1 MNVWKKALSLVM
13 ALSLTLSLIV
23 LPAAAEDSIK
33 VKVSGGTVN
42 AGETVTVDL
51 SVEGNPGF
59 RALQVNVYYDPDM
72 LECTAGAAS
81 ADYQN
86 FVMQSVLGGE
96 AGVVT
101 PAIGLDNSDCNRE
114 GMKMATLGFAA
125 ALKDAS
131 AGYAGN
137 GAIATLTFK
146 AKTGLEDCST
156 NLEVE
161 VVEAK
166 GGNDAVLTSSC
177 VNGEISVKGGTPV
190 LNELTLAE
198 ASVEVNGKADKT
210 VQATAT
216 SLMGTN
222 ITNSVTWTVA
232 PVDAGVTV
240 DKGLVTVAKNA
251 KAGEYTV
258 SAALGNV
265 TKTATLTVSR
275 AAAVA
280 TSIVISQNGT
290 EIEGDA
296 ATLIKPTAGKTNTYT
311 YTAEV
316 LDQYGDPFEGTV
328 TWTNSNAAEGVTVA
342 SSVVTVSDTAVVD
355 STLTLTATVGEA
367 VTKTLTL
374 TVKDIDITWPT
385 VTADGGV
392 YGQTWG
398 EIVKVSGGSASL
410 NGTNVPGKFT
420 VQEADEKPRS
430 GSQDFTLVFK
440 SDDGVYTVAESAA
453 RTATIAKKPI
463 EVQMDDFE
471 RYYQDEINYYEFNK
485 VVTGSVLVVA
495 EDRFTVEADGEARK
509 GSPVGVYAINR
520 AGGNKYDQG
529 DYAVTVKAGKLTI
542 LPKSAAS
549 TTTMPTKDI
558 ETIGDITSGTGS
570 ATVKVTVENGNAIA
584 DSAKA
589 LADAIFKAFGGQKKI
604 TVTIDG
610 SDVELTV
617 TGWKLADG
625 QKYNYAGGTYLFV
638 PTYAEA
644 AGDNVSSPAAPAFLV
659 TIPAAGEGTVTS
671 DLSHTLYTDEI
682 LDAKSL
688 SDLGISGTVRISY
701 EDGTSRRVNVGWPSD
716 LLDQLKSLARKL
728 NSGDSKTYTF
738 SGSLPL
744 SANAGSSVTLTIR
757 MRGSSSSNG
766 STGTTNNR
774 GTGSNLSFTLDAD
787 KLFLNNLPKDVS
799 STYWAANYIGWAY
812 ARGVMNGMSD
822 GNFHPEGLTN
832 RQQLWMVLDRLSGNK
847 PANMAEAR
855 AWSISSG
862 ISDGTNPG
870 GSLTRQQ
877 LVTML
882 YRYAQLK
889 GYATTGGASL
899 SGYADAGRVSGYAQ
913 AAMSWAVGNGI
924 VGGTTDGRLNPQG
937 TATRAHFATFLYR
950 FCLKYGA

>member
-1 MNVWKKALSLVM
+1 MNNRWKKLVSLFLALSIVCSLVVIP
-13 ALSLTLSLIV
+13 ASAAGTALTLSAENGAWSGQQYKV
-23 LPAAAEDSIK
+23 DVVAKGSGSFNAAVAAITVGFDKDLLTFVGAEDKTGFSM
-33 VKVSGGTVN
+33 VVAPNVSKANEDGTFNLGPTDGAGGKTF
-42 AGETVTVDL
+42 TSTM
-51 SVEGNPGF
+51 P
-59 RALQVNVYYDPDM
+59 
-72 LECTAGAAS
+72 
-81 ADYQN
+81 
-86 FVMQSVLGGE
+86 
-96 AGVVT
+96 
-101 PAIGLDNSDCNRE
+101 
-114 GMKMATLGFAA
+114 
-125 ALKDAS
+125 
-131 AGYAGN
+131 
-137 GAIATLTFK
+137 IATLTFQLK
-146 AKTGLEDCST
+146 DGVENQDTQLTFSEVSIETGENEAHTVTANAATVSIT
-156 NLEVE
+156 NGAAPTVE
-161 VVEAK
+161 TVAI
-166 GGNDAVLTSSC
+166 D
-177 VNGEISVKGGTPV
+177 P
-190 LNELTLAE
+190 
-198 ASVEVNGKADKT
+198 ASVTVDGTNGAT
-210 VQATAT
+210 ATATAT
-216 SLMGTN
+216 SKAGTN
-222 ITNSVTWTVA
+222 ISSTVAWTVSPA
-232 PVDAGVTV
+232 DAGVTV
-240 DKGLVTVAKNA
+240 DKGTVTVAKDA
-251 KAGEYTV
+251 KAGTYTIG
-258 SAALGNV
+258 AG

-420 VQEADEKPRS
+420 VQGADEKPRS

>member
-1 MNVWKKALSLVM
+1 MNNRWKKLVSLFLALSIVCSLVVIP
-13 ALSLTLSLIV
+13 ASAAGTALTLSAENGAWSGQQYKV
-23 LPAAAEDSIK
+23 DVVAKGSGSFNAAVAAITVGFDKDLLTFVGAEDKTGFSM
-33 VKVSGGTVN
+33 VVAPNVSKANEDGSFNLGPTDGAGGKTF
-42 AGETVTVDL
+42 TSTM
-51 SVEGNPGF
+51 P
-59 RALQVNVYYDPDM
+59 
-72 LECTAGAAS
+72 
-81 ADYQN
+81 
-86 FVMQSVLGGE
+86 
-96 AGVVT
+96 
-101 PAIGLDNSDCNRE
+101 
-114 GMKMATLGFAA
+114 
-125 ALKDAS
+125 
-131 AGYAGN
+131 
-137 GAIATLTFK
+137 IATLTFQLK
-146 AKTGLEDCST
+146 DGVENQDTQLTFSEVSIETGENEAHTVTANAATVSIT
-156 NLEVE
+156 NGAAPTVE
-161 VVEAK
+161 TVAI
-166 GGNDAVLTSSC
+166 D
-177 VNGEISVKGGTPV
+177 P
-190 LNELTLAE
+190 
-198 ASVEVNGKADKT
+198 ASVTVDGTNGAT
-210 VQATAT
+210 ATATAT
-216 SLMGTN
+216 SKAGTN
-222 ITNSVTWTVA
+222 ISSTVAWTVSPA
-232 PVDAGVTV
+232 DAGVTV
-240 DKGLVTVAKNA
+240 DKGTVTVAKDA
-251 KAGEYTV
+251 KAGTYTIG
-258 SAALGNV
+258 AG

-311 YTAEV
+311 YTAKV
-316 LDQYGDPFEGTV
+316 LDQYGDPFEGDV
-328 TWTNSNAAEGVTVA
+328 TWTSSGTAEGVTVA

-355 STLTLTATVGEA
+355 STLTLTAAVGE

-430 GSQDFTLVFK
+430 GSQNFTLVFK

>member
-1 MNVWKKALSLVM
+1 MNNRWKKLVSLFLALSIVCSLVVIP
-13 ALSLTLSLIV
+13 ASAAGTALTLSAENGAWSGQQYKV
-23 LPAAAEDSIK
+23 DVVAKGSGSFNAAVAAITVGFDKDLLTFVGAEDKTGFSM
-33 VKVSGGTVN
+33 VVAPNVSKANEDGSFNLGPTDGAGGKTF
-42 AGETVTVDL
+42 TSTM
-51 SVEGNPGF
+51 P
-59 RALQVNVYYDPDM
+59 
-72 LECTAGAAS
+72 
-81 ADYQN
+81 
-86 FVMQSVLGGE
+86 
-96 AGVVT
+96 
-101 PAIGLDNSDCNRE
+101 
-114 GMKMATLGFAA
+114 
-125 ALKDAS
+125 
-131 AGYAGN
+131 
-137 GAIATLTFK
+137 IATLTFQLK
-146 AKTGLEDCST
+146 DGVENQDTQLTFSEVSIETGENEAHTVTANAATVSIT
-156 NLEVE
+156 NGAAPTVE
-161 VVEAK
+161 TVAI
-166 GGNDAVLTSSC
+166 D
-177 VNGEISVKGGTPV
+177 P
-190 LNELTLAE
+190 
-198 ASVEVNGKADKT
+198 ASVTVDGTNGAT
-210 VQATAT
+210 ATATAT
-216 SLMGTN
+216 SKAGTN
-222 ITNSVTWTVA
+222 ISSTVAWTVSPA
-232 PVDAGVTV
+232 DAGVTV
-240 DKGLVTVAKNA
+240 DKGTVTVAKDA
-251 KAGEYTV
+251 KAGTYTIG
-258 SAALGNV
+258 AG

-311 YTAEV
+311 YTAKV
-316 LDQYGDPFEGTV
+316 LDQYGDPFEGDV
-328 TWTNSNAAEGVTVA
+328 TWTSSGTAKGVTVA

-355 STLTLTATVGEA
+355 STLTLTAAVGE

-420 VQEADEKPRS
+420 VQKADEKPRS
-430 GSQDFTLVFK
+430 GSQNFTLVFK

-495 EDRFTVEADGEARK
+495 EDGFTVEADGEARK

-638 PTYAEA
+638 PTYAGA

>member
-1 MNVWKKALSLVM
+1 MNNRWKKLVSLFLALSIVCSLVVIP
-13 ALSLTLSLIV
+13 ASAAGTALTLSAENGAWSGQQYKV
-23 LPAAAEDSIK
+23 DVVAKGSGSFNAAVAAITVGFDKDLLTFVGAEDKTGFSM
-33 VKVSGGTVN
+33 VVAPNVSKANEDGSFNLGPTDGAGGKTF
-42 AGETVTVDL
+42 TSTM
-51 SVEGNPGF
+51 P
-59 RALQVNVYYDPDM
+59 
-72 LECTAGAAS
+72 
-81 ADYQN
+81 
-86 FVMQSVLGGE
+86 
-96 AGVVT
+96 
-101 PAIGLDNSDCNRE
+101 
-114 GMKMATLGFAA
+114 
-125 ALKDAS
+125 
-131 AGYAGN
+131 
-137 GAIATLTFK
+137 IATLTFQLK
-146 AKTGLEDCST
+146 DGVENQDTQLTFSEVSIETGENEAHTVTANAATVSIT
-156 NLEVE
+156 NGAAPTVE
-161 VVEAK
+161 TVAI
-166 GGNDAVLTSSC
+166 D
-177 VNGEISVKGGTPV
+177 P
-190 LNELTLAE
+190 
-198 ASVEVNGKADKT
+198 ASVTVDGTNGAT
-210 VQATAT
+210 ATATAT
-216 SLMGTN
+216 SKAGTN
-222 ITNSVTWTVA
+222 ISSTVAWTVSPA
-232 PVDAGVTV
+232 DAGVTV
-240 DKGLVTVAKNA
+240 DKGTVTVAKDA
-251 KAGEYTV
+251 KAGTYTIG
-258 SAALGNV
+258 AG

-311 YTAEV
+311 YTAKV
-316 LDQYGDPFEGTV
+316 LDQYGDPFEGDV
-328 TWTNSNAAEGVTVA
+328 TWTSSGTAKGVTVA

-355 STLTLTATVGEA
+355 STLTLTAAVGE

-430 GSQDFTLVFK
+430 GSQNFTLVFK

-495 EDRFTVEADGEARK
+495 EDGFTVEADGEARK

>member
-1 MNVWKKALSLVM
+1 MNNRWKKILSLFLALSIVC
-13 ALSLTLSLIV
+13 SLAV
-23 LPAAAEDSIK
+23 VPAAA
-33 VKVSGGTVN
+33 
-42 AGETVTVDL
+42 
-51 SVEGNPGF
+51 
-59 RALQVNVYYDPDM
+59 
-72 LECTAGAAS
+72 AGAALTVTTENGAWS
-81 ADYQN
+81 GKQYKVDVVAKGDGSFN
-86 FVMQSVLGGE
+86 AAVAAITMSFNKDILTFVGAE
-96 AGVVT
+96 DKT
-101 PAIGLDNSDCNRE
+101 
-114 GMKMATLGFAA
+114 GFALFEA
-125 ALKDAS
+125 PDAPRANES
-131 AGYAGN
+131 GSFSLGPTNTADKAFTSTMP
-137 GAIATLTFK
+137 IATLTFQLK
-146 AKTGLEDCST
+146 DG
-156 NLEVE
+156 VE
-161 VVEAK
+161 NQDTQLTFGDTTIATYEAEK
-166 GGNDAVLTSSC
+166 Y
-177 VNGEISVKGGTPV
+177 
-190 LNELTLAE
+190 ELTLKNATVSITNGVAPTVE
-198 ASVEVNGKADKT
+198 TVAIDPTSVTVDGTNG
-210 VQATAT
+210 ATAT
-216 SLMGTN
+216 ATAISKAGTD
-222 ITNSVTWTVA
+222 ISSTVAWTVSPA
-232 PVDAGVTV
+232 DAGVTV
-240 DKGLVTVAKNA
+240 DKGTVTVAKDA
-251 KAGEYTV
+251 KAGEYTIG
-258 SAALGNV
+258 AG

-311 YTAEV
+311 YTAKV
-316 LDQYGDPFEGTV
+316 LDQFGDPFEGTV
-328 TWTNSNAAEGVTVA
+328 TWTNSNAAEGVTV
-342 SSVVTVSDTAVVD
+342 SENVVTVSETAAVD
-355 STLTLTATVGEA
+355 STLTLTATVGE

-420 VQEADEKPRS
+420 VQEADEKPQS
-430 GSQDFTLVFK
+430 GSQNFTLVFK

-495 EDRFTVEADGEARK
+495 EDGFTVEADGEARK

-584 DSAKA
+584 DSAKS

-701 EDGTSRRVNVGWPSD
+701 EDGTSIRVNVGWPSD

-757 MRGSSSSNG
+757 MRGSSSSSG

-899 SGYADAGRVSGYAQ
+899 SGYADAGRVSSYAQ

>member
-1 MNVWKKALSLVM
+1 MNSRWKKILSLFLALSIVCSLAVVP
-13 ALSLTLSLIV
+13 AGAVGEDLTLSFEKGSWSGKQYTVDVVAKGTGTFEASGTTVAVNFEKDLLTFVAATDKTGISAPTITGAEIANTNGSV
-23 LPAAAEDSIK
+23 TIATAAA
-33 VKVSGGTVN
+33 
-42 AGETVTVDL
+42 
-51 SVEGNPGF
+51 
-59 RALQVNVYYDPDM
+59 
-72 LECTAGAAS
+72 AAKS
-81 ADYQN
+81 
-86 FVMQSVLGGE
+86 
-96 AGVVT
+96 
-101 PAIGLDNSDCNRE
+101 
-114 GMKMATLGFAA
+114 FA
-125 ALKDAS
+125 S
-131 AGYAGN
+131 TMP
-137 GAIATLTFK
+137 IATLTFQLKDGVENQDTELSFTKSVINK
-146 AKTGLEDCST
+146 ADST
-156 NLEVE
+156 RFTV
-161 VVEAK
+161 A
-166 GGNDAVLTSSC
+166 T
-177 VNGEISVKGGTPV
+177 TPV
-190 LNELTLAE
+190 VVSITNGVAPTVETVAIDPT
-198 ASVEVNGKADKT
+198 SVTVDGTNGAT
-210 VQATAT
+210 ATATAT
-216 SLMGTN
+216 SKAGTD
-222 ITNSVTWTVA
+222 ISSTVAWTVSPA
-232 PVDAGVTV
+232 DAGVTV
-240 DKGLVTVAKNA
+240 DKGTVTVAKDA
-251 KAGEYTV
+251 KAGEYTIG
-258 SAALGNV
+258 AG
-265 TKTATLTVSR
+265 TKTATLTVNR

-311 YTAEV
+311 YTAKV

-328 TWTNSNAAEGVTVA
+328 TWTSSGTAEGVTVA
-342 SSVVTVSDTAVVD
+342 SSVVTVSDTAEVD
-355 STLTLTATVGEA
+355 STLTLTAAVGEA

-430 GSQDFTLVFK
+430 GSQNFTLVFK

-682 LDAKSL
+682 LDARSL
-688 SDLGISGTVRISY
+688 SDLGISSTVRISY
-701 EDGTSRRVNVGWPSD
+701 EDGTSIRVNVGWPSD

-757 MRGSSSSNG
+757 MRGSSSSSG

-899 SGYADAGRVSGYAQ
+899 SGYADAGRVSSYAQ

>member
-1 MNVWKKALSLVM
+1 MNNRWKKILSLFLALSIVC
-13 ALSLTLSLIV
+13 SLAV
-23 LPAAAEDSIK
+23 VPAAA
-33 VKVSGGTVN
+33 
-42 AGETVTVDL
+42 
-51 SVEGNPGF
+51 
-59 RALQVNVYYDPDM
+59 
-72 LECTAGAAS
+72 AGAALTVTTENGAWS
-81 ADYQN
+81 GKQYKVDVVAKGDGSFN
-86 FVMQSVLGGE
+86 AAVAAITMSFNKDILTFVGAE
-96 AGVVT
+96 DKT
-101 PAIGLDNSDCNRE
+101 
-114 GMKMATLGFAA
+114 GFALFEA
-125 ALKDAS
+125 PDAPRANES
-131 AGYAGN
+131 GSFSLGPTNTADKAFTSTMP
-137 GAIATLTFK
+137 IATLTFQLK
-146 AKTGLEDCST
+146 DG
-156 NLEVE
+156 VE
-161 VVEAK
+161 NQDTQLTFGDTTIATYEA
-166 GGNDAVLTSSC
+166 
-177 VNGEISVKGGTPV
+177 EEY
-190 LNELTLAE
+190 ELTLKNATVSITNGVAPTVE
-198 ASVEVNGKADKT
+198 TVAIDPTSVTVDGTNG
-210 VQATAT
+210 ATAT
-216 SLMGTN
+216 ATAISKAGTD
-222 ITNSVTWTVA
+222 ISSTVAWTVSPA
-232 PVDAGVTV
+232 DAGVTV
-240 DKGLVTVAKNA
+240 DKGTVTVAKDA
-251 KAGEYTV
+251 KAGEYTIG
-258 SAALGNV
+258 AG

-311 YTAEV
+311 YTAKV
-316 LDQYGDPFEGTV
+316 LDQFGDPFEGTV
-328 TWTNSNAAEGVTVA
+328 TWTNSNAAEGVTV
-342 SSVVTVSDTAVVD
+342 SENVVTVSETAAVD
-355 STLTLTATVGEA
+355 STLTLTATVGE

-420 VQEADEKPRS
+420 VQEADEKPQS
-430 GSQDFTLVFK
+430 GSQNFTLVFK

-495 EDRFTVEADGEARK
+495 EDGFTVEADGEARK

-584 DSAKA
+584 DSAKS

-701 EDGTSRRVNVGWPSD
+701 EDGTSIRVNVGWPSD

-757 MRGSSSSNG
+757 MRGSSSSSG

-899 SGYADAGRVSGYAQ
+899 SGYADAGRVSSYAQ

>member
-1 MNVWKKALSLVM
+1 MNNRWKKILSLFLALSIVC
-13 ALSLTLSLIV
+13 SLAV
-23 LPAAAEDSIK
+23 VPAAA
-33 VKVSGGTVN
+33 
-42 AGETVTVDL
+42 
-51 SVEGNPGF
+51 
-59 RALQVNVYYDPDM
+59 
-72 LECTAGAAS
+72 AGAALTVTTENGAWS
-81 ADYQN
+81 GKQYKVDVVAKGDGSFN
-86 FVMQSVLGGE
+86 AAVAAITMSFNKDILTFVGAE
-96 AGVVT
+96 DKT
-101 PAIGLDNSDCNRE
+101 
-114 GMKMATLGFAA
+114 GFALFEA
-125 ALKDAS
+125 PDAPRANES
-131 AGYAGN
+131 GSFSLGPTNTADKAFTSTMP
-137 GAIATLTFK
+137 IATLTFQLK
-146 AKTGLEDCST
+146 DG
-156 NLEVE
+156 VE
-161 VVEAK
+161 NQDTQLTFGDTTIATYEA
-166 GGNDAVLTSSC
+166 
-177 VNGEISVKGGTPV
+177 EEY
-190 LNELTLAE
+190 ELTLEDATVSITNGAAPTLGE
-198 ASVEVNGKADKT
+198 VEHNLPANIIEVNGGAITPSFK
-210 VQATAT
+210 ATAKST
-216 SLMGTN
+216 RGEDIS
-222 ITNSVTWTVA
+222 SFVTWTIS
-232 PVDAGVTV
+232 PTDGGVTI
-240 DKGLVTVAKNA
+240 DKDGKWTVSPTA
-251 KAGEYTV
+251 KAGTYTI
-258 SAALGNV
+258 
-265 TKTATLTVSR
+265 TATPISGKCQGEAKSASFGVSR
-275 AAAVA
+275 AESVA
-280 TSIVISQNGT
+280 TRITVSQNGT

-311 YTAEV
+311 YTAKV
-316 LDQYGDPFEGTV
+316 LDQFGDPFEGTV
-328 TWTNSNAAEGVTVA
+328 TWTNSNAAEGVTV
-342 SSVVTVSDTAVVD
+342 SENVVTVSETAAVD
-355 STLTLTATVGEA
+355 STLTLTAAVGE

-398 EIVKVSGGSASL
+398 EIVKVSGGSANL

-495 EDRFTVEADGEARK
+495 EDGFTVEADGEARK

-701 EDGTSRRVNVGWPSD
+701 EDGTSIRVNVGWPSD

-757 MRGSSSSNG
+757 MRGSSSSSG

-899 SGYADAGRVSGYAQ
+899 SGYADAGRVSSYAQ

>member
-1 MNVWKKALSLVM
+1 MNNRWKKILSLFLALSIVC
-13 ALSLTLSLIV
+13 SLAV
-23 LPAAAEDSIK
+23 VPAAA
-33 VKVSGGTVN
+33 
-42 AGETVTVDL
+42 
-51 SVEGNPGF
+51 
-59 RALQVNVYYDPDM
+59 
-72 LECTAGAAS
+72 AGAALTVTTENGAWS
-81 ADYQN
+81 GKQYKVDVVAKGDGSFN
-86 FVMQSVLGGE
+86 AAVAAITMSFNKDILTFVGAE
-96 AGVVT
+96 DKT
-101 PAIGLDNSDCNRE
+101 
-114 GMKMATLGFAA
+114 GFAFFEA
-125 ALKDAS
+125 PDAPRANES
-131 AGYAGN
+131 GSFSLGPTNTADKAFTSTMP
-137 GAIATLTFK
+137 IATLTFQLK
-146 AKTGLEDCST
+146 DG
-156 NLEVE
+156 VE
-161 VVEAK
+161 NQDTQLTFGDTTIATYEA
-166 GGNDAVLTSSC
+166 
-177 VNGEISVKGGTPV
+177 EEY
-190 LNELTLAE
+190 ELTLKNATVSITNGVAPTVE
-198 ASVEVNGKADKT
+198 TVAIDPTSVTVDGTNG
-210 VQATAT
+210 ATAT
-216 SLMGTN
+216 ATAISKAGTD
-222 ITNSVTWTVA
+222 ISSTVAWTVSPA
-232 PVDAGVTV
+232 DAGVTV
-240 DKGLVTVAKNA
+240 DKGTVTVAKDA
-251 KAGEYTV
+251 KAGEYTIG
-258 SAALGNV
+258 AG

-311 YTAEV
+311 YTAKV
-316 LDQYGDPFEGTV
+316 LDQFGDPFEGTV
-328 TWTNSNAAEGVTVA
+328 TWTNSNAAEGVTV
-342 SSVVTVSDTAVVD
+342 SENVVTVSETAAVD
-355 STLTLTATVGEA
+355 STLTLTATVGE

-420 VQEADEKPRS
+420 VQEADEKPQS
-430 GSQDFTLVFK
+430 GSQNFTLVFK

-495 EDRFTVEADGEARK
+495 EDGFTVEADGEARK

-584 DSAKA
+584 DSAKS

-701 EDGTSRRVNVGWPSD
+701 EDGTSIRVNVGWPSD

-757 MRGSSSSNG
+757 MRGSSSSSG

-899 SGYADAGRVSGYAQ
+899 SGYADAGRVSSYAQ

>member
-1 MNVWKKALSLVM
+1 MNNRWKKLVSLFLALSIVCSLVVIP
-13 ALSLTLSLIV
+13 ASAAGTALTLSAENGAWSGQQYKV
-23 LPAAAEDSIK
+23 DVVAKGSGSFNAAVAAITVGFDKDLLTFVGAEDKTGFSM
-33 VKVSGGTVN
+33 VVAPNVSKANEDGSFNLGPTDGAGGKTF
-42 AGETVTVDL
+42 TSTM
-51 SVEGNPGF
+51 P
-59 RALQVNVYYDPDM
+59 
-72 LECTAGAAS
+72 
-81 ADYQN
+81 
-86 FVMQSVLGGE
+86 
-96 AGVVT
+96 
-101 PAIGLDNSDCNRE
+101 
-114 GMKMATLGFAA
+114 
-125 ALKDAS
+125 
-131 AGYAGN
+131 
-137 GAIATLTFK
+137 IATLTFQLK
-146 AKTGLEDCST
+146 DGVENQDTQLTFSEVSIETGENEAHTVTANAATVSIT
-156 NLEVE
+156 NGVAPTVE
-161 VVEAK
+161 TVAI
-166 GGNDAVLTSSC
+166 D
-177 VNGEISVKGGTPV
+177 P
-190 LNELTLAE
+190 
-198 ASVEVNGKADKT
+198 ASVTVDGTNGAT
-210 VQATAT
+210 ATATAT
-216 SLMGTN
+216 SKAGTD
-222 ITNSVTWTVA
+222 ISSTVAWTVSPA
-232 PVDAGVTV
+232 DAGVTV
-240 DKGLVTVAKNA
+240 DKGTVTVAKDA
-251 KAGEYTV
+251 KAGEYTIG
-258 SAALGNV
+258 AG

-311 YTAEV
+311 YTAKV
-316 LDQYGDPFEGTV
+316 LDQYGDPFEGDV
-328 TWTNSNAAEGVTVA
+328 TWTSSGTAEGVTVA

-355 STLTLTATVGEA
+355 STLTLTAAVGE

-430 GSQDFTLVFK
+430 GSQNFTLVFK

-495 EDRFTVEADGEARK
+495 EDGFTVEADGEARK

-520 AGGNKYDQG
+520 AGGNKYDQD

-701 EDGTSRRVNVGWPSD
+701 EDGTSIRVNVGWPSD

-757 MRGSSSSNG
+757 MRGSSSSSG

-899 SGYADAGRVSGYAQ
+899 SGYADAGRVSSYAQ

>member
-1 MNVWKKALSLVM
+1 MNNRWKKLVSLFLALSIVCSLVVIP
-13 ALSLTLSLIV
+13 ASAAGTALTLSAENGAWSGQQYKV
-23 LPAAAEDSIK
+23 DVVAKGSGSFNAAVAAITVGFDKDLLTFVGAEDKTGFSM
-33 VKVSGGTVN
+33 VVAPNVSKANEDGTFNLGPTDGAGGKTF
-42 AGETVTVDL
+42 TSTM
-51 SVEGNPGF
+51 P
-59 RALQVNVYYDPDM
+59 
-72 LECTAGAAS
+72 
-81 ADYQN
+81 
-86 FVMQSVLGGE
+86 
-96 AGVVT
+96 
-101 PAIGLDNSDCNRE
+101 
-114 GMKMATLGFAA
+114 
-125 ALKDAS
+125 
-131 AGYAGN
+131 
-137 GAIATLTFK
+137 IATLTFQLK
-146 AKTGLEDCST
+146 DGVENQDTQLTFSEVSIETGENEAHTVTANAATVSIT
-156 NLEVE
+156 NGAAPTVE
-161 VVEAK
+161 TVAI
-166 GGNDAVLTSSC
+166 D
-177 VNGEISVKGGTPV
+177 P
-190 LNELTLAE
+190 
-198 ASVEVNGKADKT
+198 ASVTVDGTNGAT
-210 VQATAT
+210 ATATAT
-216 SLMGTN
+216 SKAGTN
-222 ITNSVTWTVA
+222 ISSTVAWTVSPA
-232 PVDAGVTV
+232 DAGVTV
-240 DKGLVTVAKNA
+240 DKGTVTVAKDA
-251 KAGEYTV
+251 KAGEYTIG
-258 SAALGNV
+258 AG

>member
-1 MNVWKKALSLVM
+1 MNNRWKKILSLFLALSIVC
-13 ALSLTLSLIV
+13 SLAV
-23 LPAAAEDSIK
+23 VPAAA
-33 VKVSGGTVN
+33 
-42 AGETVTVDL
+42 
-51 SVEGNPGF
+51 
-59 RALQVNVYYDPDM
+59 
-72 LECTAGAAS
+72 AGAALTVTTENGAWS
-81 ADYQN
+81 GKQYKVDVVAKGDGSFN
-86 FVMQSVLGGE
+86 AAVAAITMSFNKDILTFVGAE
-96 AGVVT
+96 DKT
-101 PAIGLDNSDCNRE
+101 
-114 GMKMATLGFAA
+114 GFALFEA
-125 ALKDAS
+125 PDAPRANES
-131 AGYAGN
+131 GSFSLGPTNTADKAFTSTMP
-137 GAIATLTFK
+137 IATLTFQLK
-146 AKTGLEDCST
+146 DG
-156 NLEVE
+156 VE
-161 VVEAK
+161 NQDTQLTFGDTTIATYEA
-166 GGNDAVLTSSC
+166 
-177 VNGEISVKGGTPV
+177 EEY
-190 LNELTLAE
+190 ELTLKNATVSITNGVAPTVE
-198 ASVEVNGKADKT
+198 TVAIDPTSVTVDGTNG
-210 VQATAT
+210 ATAT
-216 SLMGTN
+216 ATAISKAGTD
-222 ITNSVTWTVA
+222 ISSTVAWTVSPA
-232 PVDAGVTV
+232 DAGVTV
-240 DKGLVTVAKNA
+240 DKAPA
-251 KAGEYTV
+251 
-258 SAALGNV
+258 
-265 TKTATLTVSR
+265 TASVRR

-311 YTAEV
+311 YTAKV
-316 LDQYGDPFEGTV
+316 LDQFGDPFEGTV
-328 TWTNSNAAEGVTVA
+328 TWTNSNAAEGVTV
-342 SSVVTVSDTAVVD
+342 SENVVTVSETAAVD
-355 STLTLTATVGEA
+355 STLTLTATVGE

-420 VQEADEKPRS
+420 VQEADEKPQS
-430 GSQDFTLVFK
+430 GSQNFTLVFK

-495 EDRFTVEADGEARK
+495 EDGFTVEADGEARK

-558 ETIGDITSGTGS
+558 ETIGDITSGTGA

-584 DSAKA
+584 DSAKS

-701 EDGTSRRVNVGWPSD
+701 EDGTSIRVNVGWPSD

-757 MRGSSSSNG
+757 MRGSSSSSG

-899 SGYADAGRVSGYAQ
+899 SGYADAGRVSSYAQ

>member
-1 MNVWKKALSLVM
+1 MNNRWKKLVSLFLALSIVCSLVVIP
-13 ALSLTLSLIV
+13 ASAAGTALTLSAENGAWSGQQYKV
-23 LPAAAEDSIK
+23 DVVAKGSGSFNAAVAAITVGFDKDLLTFVGAEDKTGFSM
-33 VKVSGGTVN
+33 VVAPNVSKANEDGSFNLGPTDGAGGKTF
-42 AGETVTVDL
+42 TSTM
-51 SVEGNPGF
+51 P
-59 RALQVNVYYDPDM
+59 
-72 LECTAGAAS
+72 
-81 ADYQN
+81 
-86 FVMQSVLGGE
+86 
-96 AGVVT
+96 
-101 PAIGLDNSDCNRE
+101 
-114 GMKMATLGFAA
+114 
-125 ALKDAS
+125 
-131 AGYAGN
+131 
-137 GAIATLTFK
+137 IATLTFQLK
-146 AKTGLEDCST
+146 DGVENQDTQLTFSEVSIETGENEAHTVTANAATVSIT
-156 NLEVE
+156 NGAAPTVE
-161 VVEAK
+161 TVAI
-166 GGNDAVLTSSC
+166 D
-177 VNGEISVKGGTPV
+177 P
-190 LNELTLAE
+190 
-198 ASVEVNGKADKT
+198 ASVTVDGTNGAT
-210 VQATAT
+210 ATATAT
-216 SLMGTN
+216 SKAGTN
-222 ITNSVTWTVA
+222 ISSTVAWTVSPA
-232 PVDAGVTV
+232 DAGVTV
-240 DKGLVTVAKNA
+240 DKGTVTVAKDA
-251 KAGEYTV
+251 KAGTYTIG
-258 SAALGNV
+258 AG

-311 YTAEV
+311 YTAKV
-316 LDQYGDPFEGTV
+316 LDQYGDPFEGDV
-328 TWTNSNAAEGVTVA
+328 TWTSSGTAKGVTVA

-355 STLTLTATVGEA
+355 STLTLTAAVGE

-430 GSQDFTLVFK
+430 GSQNFTLVFK

>member
-1 MNVWKKALSLVM
+1 MNNRWKKLVSLFLALSIVCSLVVIP
-13 ALSLTLSLIV
+13 ASAAGTALTLSAENGAWSGQQYKV
-23 LPAAAEDSIK
+23 DVVAKGSGSFNAAVAAITVGFDKDLLTFVGAEDKTGFSM
-33 VKVSGGTVN
+33 VVAPNVSKANEDGTFNLGPTDGAGGKTF
-42 AGETVTVDL
+42 TSTM
-51 SVEGNPGF
+51 P
-59 RALQVNVYYDPDM
+59 
-72 LECTAGAAS
+72 
-81 ADYQN
+81 
-86 FVMQSVLGGE
+86 
-96 AGVVT
+96 
-101 PAIGLDNSDCNRE
+101 
-114 GMKMATLGFAA
+114 
-125 ALKDAS
+125 
-131 AGYAGN
+131 
-137 GAIATLTFK
+137 IATLTFQLK
-146 AKTGLEDCST
+146 DGVENQDTQLTFSEVSIETGENEAHTVTANAATVSIT
-156 NLEVE
+156 NGAAPTVE
-161 VVEAK
+161 TVAI
-166 GGNDAVLTSSC
+166 D
-177 VNGEISVKGGTPV
+177 P
-190 LNELTLAE
+190 
-198 ASVEVNGKADKT
+198 ASVTVDGTNGAT
-210 VQATAT
+210 ATATAT
-216 SLMGTN
+216 SKAGTN
-222 ITNSVTWTVA
+222 ISSTVAWTVSPA
-232 PVDAGVTV
+232 DAGVTV
-240 DKGLVTVAKNA
+240 DKGTVTVAKDA
-251 KAGEYTV
+251 KAGTYTIG
-258 SAALGNV
+258 AG

-420 VQEADEKPRS
+420 VQGADEKPRS

-495 EDRFTVEADGEARK
+495 EDGFTVEADGEARK

-682 LDAKSL
+682 LDARSL
-688 SDLGISGTVRISY
+688 SDLGISSTVRISY
-701 EDGTSRRVNVGWPSD
+701 EDGTSIRVNVGWPSD

-757 MRGSSSSNG
+757 MRGSSSSSG

-899 SGYADAGRVSGYAQ
+899 SGYADAGRVSSYAQ